1 MYVLSNEKT
10 ALANNN
16 HQSVSSSFNFN
27 VSLTINPLISV
38 RIKAENMKD
47 LKKNTQQKS
56 NDITNGLQRYANSNN
71 NSNNGYAKKYINSNF
86 DNGIRKN
93 LATQANT
100 AKFIRTAIINALVDL
115 VFVICF
121 TNGVSMARANKNS
134 LKNNVFADALGAWD
148 VVSAYIEVVNNIKSN
163 NVMVFLLSLEK
174 AFSDDIKILLFLQ
187 LILHHTHHCDAF

>member
-10 ALANNN
+10 ALSSNN

-27 VSLTINPLISV
+27 VILTTKPLISV

-86 DNGIRKN
+86 DSGVRKN
-93 LATQANT
+93 MAAQANT
-100 AKFIRTAIINALVDL
+100 AKFIRTAIINALVNL
-115 VFVICF
+115 VFVIYF

-163 NVMVFLLSLEK
+163 NVMVFFAVFGK
-174 AFSDDIKILLFLQ
+174 GIF
-187 LILHHTHHCDAF
+187 